1 MAGDI
6 IELNLPEGRSRAYV
20 ARPGQ
25 GSGPGLLLLGAS
37 PALDPPLRDAADLYA
52 EEGYVV
58 LVPEVEAVEEVAP
71 AVAALKALPDCSG
84 GVGGLGFGSGASLL
98 WRAATEA
105 GLAVVVVYDPPD
117 IAALLMAGT
126 SDTPVTLHLAG
137 NELPAIASG
146 IEIFT
151 YPDAAAGFSSK
162 GDPHY
167 NKPAAAMA
175 HHRSVA

>member
-1 MAGDI
+1 
-6 IELNLPEGRSRAYV
+6 
-20 ARPGQ
+20 
-25 GSGPGLLLLGAS
+25 
-37 PALDPPLRDAADLYA
+37 AADLYA

-58 LVPEVEAVEEVAP
+58 LAPEIEAVEDFAP
-71 AVAALKALPDCSG
+71 AITALKALPDCSN

-98 WRAATEA
+98 WRAGTAAE
-105 GLAVVVVYDPPD
+105 LAVVVGYDPPD

-137 NELPAIASG
+137 RETPAATATRQ

-151 YPDAAAGFSSK
+151 YPEAAAGFSAK
-162 GDPHY
+162 GNPHY

-175 HHRSVA
+175 HTRSVAALRRVLGPHYDLA